1 MASTQIRVLLGQ
13 SNTIKANNE
22 RLQSDGPKQ
31 NQHQWRQNT
40 QRSVSHALCAVRFL
54 FLGGVFM
61 PFDL

>member
-13 SNTIKANNE
+13 SNAIKANNE
-22 RLQSDGPKQ
+22 RLQSGPKQ

-40 QRSVSHALCAVRFL
+40 QRSVSHALYAVRFL